1 MESGTNW
8 NQIGN
13 ITLPKL
19 ANFMQKKDI
28 YVNNLE
34 SVSLAYKCVFYR
46 LENNAK
52 GVGGPQG
59 TEF

>member
-1 MESGTNW
+1 MLT
-8 NQIGN
+8 
-13 ITLPKL
+13 TLK
-19 ANFMQKKDI
+19 
-28 YVNNLE
+28 
-34 SVSLAYKCVFYR
+34 VSLWQYKCVFYR